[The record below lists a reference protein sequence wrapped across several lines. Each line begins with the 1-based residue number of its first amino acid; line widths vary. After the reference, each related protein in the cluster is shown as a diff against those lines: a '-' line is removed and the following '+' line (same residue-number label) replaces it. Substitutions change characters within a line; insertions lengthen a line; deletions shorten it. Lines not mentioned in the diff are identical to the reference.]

1 MGAFLTG
8 VTMNAGVLHM
18 HPALSSR
25 QQLRGHLSSEVYLK
39 NTCCIR
45 SKEKIYLT
53 YQKLD
58 LN

>member
-1 MGAFLTG
+1 
-8 VTMNAGVLHM
+8 MNAGVLHM
-18 HPALSSR
+18 HPALGSR